1 MGVKGALSLRPAEIG
16 LWAIRFR
23 LETVADWPDSGGVQ
37 PETGGGEKRNPMAM
51 GPGGKRV
58 KIRER

>member
-1 MGVKGALSLRPAEIG
+1 MGVKGALSLKPAEIC

-51 GPGGKRV
+51 GPGGK
-58 KIRER
+58 E